1 VLLADGVVLVELG
14 EVLVE
19 LCPTANPAHR
29 TRAENVYSDFFILV
43 TLLVSPLLFGALGFN
58 SIK

>member
-14 EVLVE
+14 DVLVE

-29 TRAENVYSDFFILV
+29 TRAENVYSIFFMW
-43 TLLVSPLLFGALGFN
+43 
-58 SIK
+58 